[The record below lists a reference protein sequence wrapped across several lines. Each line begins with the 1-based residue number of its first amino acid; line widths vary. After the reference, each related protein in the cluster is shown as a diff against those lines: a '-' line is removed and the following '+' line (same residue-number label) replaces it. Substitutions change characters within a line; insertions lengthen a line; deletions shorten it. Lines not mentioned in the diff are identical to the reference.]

1 MQAQKQMHTSH
12 LLKNG
17 NKKLALLIKIKLDN
31 IRLNCHKITI
41 NEKEAPTIK
50 AVDRPDQWT
59 TIATS
64 SRHRQSNS
72 IVKRNVKLWSPKCQL
87 NFIASTKILANQT
100 QIQTKTQ
107 PETISHPKHIVQT
120 RDNGNISKSI
130 KKKDTKQEKFHK
142 TPIANPPK
150 KKLEAKCPLTNKQQ
164 SNTLLTTQI
173 HLQTTSIHKDVCNK
187 RNTSS
192 IKVPQPI
199 GERSKPSIDKTSKQV
214 SGIYYGNHS
223 SFFNV
228 FLSHVI
234 FEFQTF
240 HIIFLTNISG
250 YMSKPVIS
258 SIFYVSHI
266 SFRNF

>member
-1 MQAQKQMHTSH
+1 MQAQKQMYTSH

-87 NFIASTKILANQT
+87 NFITSTKILANQT

-120 RDNGNISKSI
+120 RDNDNISKSI
-130 KKKDTKQEKFHK
+130 KRKKTQS
-142 TPIANPPK
+142 K
-150 KKLEAKCPLTNKQQ
+150 KNFIKPQL
-164 SNTLLTTQI
+164 QI
-173 HLQTTSIHKDVCNK
+173 HRK
-187 RNTSS
+187 RNSKLNAPLQINNKATLCLQLRYIYKQRRYTKMFAINGIRLVSKYHS
-192 IKVPQPI
+192 QSEKGQSHRLIKLQSRLVVYI
-199 GERSKPSIDKTSKQV
+199 TVTI
-214 SGIYYGNHS
+214 HHFLM
-223 SFFNV
+223 FFYLML
-228 FLSHVI
+228 FL
-234 FEFQTF
+234 
-240 HIIFLTNISG
+240 N
-250 YMSKPVIS
+250 
-258 SIFYVSHI
+258 
-266 SFRNF
+266 FRLFILFF